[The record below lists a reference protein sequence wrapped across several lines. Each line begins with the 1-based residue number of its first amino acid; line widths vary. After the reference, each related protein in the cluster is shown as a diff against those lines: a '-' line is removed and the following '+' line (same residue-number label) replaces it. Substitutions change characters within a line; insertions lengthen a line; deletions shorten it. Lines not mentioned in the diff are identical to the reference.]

1 MSTSSRRAAATL
13 LVAGLLAVSAVPAF
27 GAHRGDHGA
36 PVAPTWETSA
46 DGGHGTDE
54 VALFATASP
63 TTNNSVESIF
73 VTGTAKKSPL
83 LEAIGVRD
91 LDVLTTAF
99 DATTGAVRWN
109 IRFDDGLGS
118 DDRPV
123 GMEVNHNNNLL
134 YVVADAGGETVTLS
148 YAVRD
153 GSLAHTYRHPVATT
167 VNDTAISVAGS
178 WLFQAGRSSGDFH
191 VLGYETG
198 PHRMGIDDRPVAGEA
213 LGADMH
219 DDYGYGNVD
228 SWRTMVVTGRE
239 SGFGTGGDAYTA
251 AYRIDTKAKIWEHR
265 WASPGNRRDEGVAV
279 EMTHV
284 RSLGHGVAFV
294 TGQTFHPD
302 RGFDIWVTALD
313 ARTGAPLW
321 SGPDGM
327 RFFGGP
333 ELRDDVP
340 VDIRYSD
347 VTGTL
352 YVTGTSDRGDPHGR
366 DVVTIAYDG
375 LTGEQLAVAYASGDI
390 SNGGDTPT
398 DLTISDDGTRVFVA
412 ARVHNLL
419 HTGGYRAGVFAY
431 DADLNP
437 AGTGFLAAGGAG
449 VDRAAGVAVSLDGTR
464 VLLGGGNDTGST
476 RLDHTAAAFPV
487 AEFEPVIPE
496 PEATDLMFTSA
507 SATTGTYD
515 DEVDVVA
522 RLTGSDGAP
531 LPGQPISLSVD
542 GDALTVTTD
551 GDGTARRTVRL
562 GDPGAYPV
570 TATFAG
576 SDRLLASSAS
586 DTLEVVHRATTL
598 SLDVAGQ
605 GANRTL
611 TATLTDDRG
620 RPLEERTVHFF
631 GDGTLIGSAKTDGA
645 GRALLAAPPR
655 ARGNDTQFTA
665 TFAGDHQHHPSS
677 S

>member
-1 MSTSSRRAAATL
+1 MEPATWVQLEPRGPTMSTSSRRAVTA
-13 LVAGLLAVSAVPAF
+13 LLAAGFLAISAVPAF
-27 GAHRGDHGA
+27 GSHDADHGA
-36 PVAPTWETSA
+36 PVDPIWETSV

-54 VALFATASP
+54 VALFATTSRTA
-63 TTNNSVESIF
+63 NNNVESVF

-83 LEAIGVRD
+83 LEAVGIRD
-91 LDVLTTAF
+91 HDVLTTAF

-109 IRFDDGLGS
+109 VRFDDALGS

-148 YAVRD
+148 YDIRD
-153 GSLAHTYRHPVATT
+153 GSRSHIYRHPVATT
-167 VNDTAISVAGS
+167 VTDTAISAAGS
-178 WLFQAGRSSGDFH
+178 WLFQVGRSSGDFH

-198 PHRMGIDDRPVAGEA
+198 PHRVGIDDRPVAGEA

-251 AYRIDTKAKIWEHR
+251 AYRIDTDSKIWEHR
-265 WASPGNRRDEGVAV
+265 WASPGNRLDEGVAV

-284 RSLGHGVAFV
+284 RALGHGVAYV

-313 ARTGAPLW
+313 ARTGEPLW
-321 SGPDGM
+321 SGPEGV

-333 ELRDDVP
+333 EGGDDVP

-347 VTGTL
+347 ATGTL
-352 YVTGTSDRGDPHGR
+352 YVTGTSARGFPHGR

-375 LTGEQLAVAYASGDI
+375 LTGEQLGVAYASGDI
-390 SNGGDTPT
+390 SNGNDTPT
-398 DLTISDDGTRVFVA
+398 DLTVSDDGSRVFVA

-431 DADLNP
+431 DAALNP
-437 AGTGFLAAGGAG
+437 AGTGFLAAGGSG

-487 AEFEPVIPE
+487 AGFEPVVPE
-496 PEATDLMFTSA
+496 PEATALAFTAA
-507 SATTGTYD
+507 SATAGTYD
-515 DEVDVVA
+515 DEVDVIA
-522 RLTGSDGAP
+522 RLTGADGAP
-531 LPGQPISLSVD
+531 LPGQPVSLSVD
-542 GDALTVTTD
+542 GDTLTVTTD
-551 GDGTARRTVRL
+551 ADGTARRSVRL
-562 GDPGAYPV
+562 GDPGTYTV
-570 TATFAG
+570 EATYAG

-586 DTLEVVHRATTL
+586 GTIEVVPRVTALT
-598 SLDVAGQ
+598 LDVAGQ

-611 TATLTDDRG
+611 TVTPDR
-620 RPLEERTVHFF
+620 
-631 GDGTLIGSAKTDGA
+631 A
-645 GRALLAAPPR
+645 GGVAA
-655 ARGNDTQFTA
+655 
-665 TFAGDHQHHPSS
+665 AGEPVGQ
-677 S
+677 